1 MYCTFHVW
9 LKIVLYFCT
18 ILENTNKLITLL
30 NKAISTVQTV
40 LKDKP
45 HQLHTVTAIL
55 TTRYYISQ
63 YTLLYCYITFYR
75 LLVLQES
82 NDTVKYIYCIIL

>member
-1 MYCTFHVW
+1 MSCTFHVW

-18 ILENTNKLITLL
+18 ILEDTNKLITLL

-55 TTRYYISQ
+55 TTRYYSSIHYYIVILHSID
-63 YTLLYCYITFYR
+63 YLYYR
-75 LLVLQES
+75 NQM
-82 NDTVKYIYCIIL
+82 IL